1 MTKFVLHV
9 SAAHALLADGVEVA
23 GHHQLFAPTL
33 LRSQLLSGLH
43 EAVRRGDLAPEDA
56 QDRLARFRML
66 PIRLLGD
73 SVLQRT
79 AWRIA
84 DRLDW
89 DSTYDAE
96 YLALTQLQGDALVT
110 LDPWLAGAA
119 EGLVRV
125 AGLDELRD

>member
-1 MTKFVLHV
+1 MLHV
-9 SAAHALLADGVEVA
+9 SAALALVSDGIEVPA
-23 GHHQLFAPTL
+23 RHELFAPSL
-33 LRSQLLSGLH
+33 LRSQLLSRLY
-43 EAVRRGDLAPEDA
+43 ESVRDGDLSAEDA
-56 QDRLARFRML
+56 QERIARFRRL

-84 DRLDW
+84 DRLDL

-110 LDPWLAGAA
+110 LDPQLAAAA
-119 EGLVRV
+119 EGLVRI
-125 AGLDELRD
+125 AGIDELRD